1 MKTKKLSNAEAG
13 ADRLLSDF
21 FKSELPEPFPA
32 FRAPAAVLNAPM
44 PVREEAAG
52 RPVFQSRFALAAS
65 VALLLGG
72 CWYLT
77 GKVGETGGGKF
88 NTGKGDLNAKVSKEL
103 LKAKTGNGT
112 MP

>member
-1 MKTKKLSNAEAG
+1 MKTNKLSNAEAG
-13 ADRLLSDF
+13 TDRMLSDF

-32 FRAPAAVLNAPM
+32 FRAPAAVLNAPT
-44 PVREEAAG
+44 PVREEVSL
-52 RPVFQSRFALAAS
+52 RPMFQSRFALAAS

-77 GKVGETGGGKF
+77 GKVGEPGGKF
-88 NTGKGDLNAKVSKEL
+88 NTGKGDLNAKIPKEL

-112 MP
+112 VP